1 MTRGSY
7 FHFLS
12 DRLRVCADA
21 VCKGLAYHPGSVF
34 NLEGN
39 HPRWGGQTSNLDGGA
54 MRCRVGSTP
63 ISFRQFP
70 GAP

>member
-1 MTRGSY
+1 MKGYS
-7 FHFLS
+7 HVLS
-12 DRLRVCADA
+12 SRLRVCADA
-21 VCKGLAYHPGSVF
+21 VGTGLTYHPCSVF

-70 GAP
+70 RVP